1 VTKHRITI
9 KLFHCI
15 DGSTGRVASK
25 RHAGLHWHDRAAF
38 DFLHQSV
45 RGYRG
50 SSHPLIPERYA
61 KKVQALATA
70 AGFSVAVEEKP
81 KPTPAE
87 GKAIH
92 RRAIAYMAFPGPR
105 SIARRRIMAD
115 PRGIWNGRRLPRA
128 RALPPPATTG
138 RKM

>member
-1 VTKHRITI
+1 VTKHRNTI

-15 DGSTGRVASK
+15 AGSTGRVASK
-25 RHAGLHWHDRAAF
+25 RHAGLHWHDRVAF
-38 DFLHQSV
+38 DFLHQTV

-50 SSHPLIPERYA
+50 PSHPLISERYA

-92 RRAIAYMAFPGPR
+92 RRAIACMREHFRAHEA
-105 SIARRRIMAD
+105 S
-115 PRGIWNGRRLPRA
+115 RGA
-128 RALPPPATTG
+128 E
-138 RKM
+138 